1 MDTGTGH
8 FSHTINVGTG
18 HFGVF
23 GSRSISVPNTS
34 LSSVRHQDRY
44 RTLRKARYDTNTGT
58 GRFSKLDTTSI
69 PVPGVPVA
77 YRARPWYI

>member
-8 FSHTINVGTG
+8 FSHTINAGTG
-18 HFGVF
+18 HFVVF
-23 GSRSISVPNTS
+23 GSTSIPVPNTP

-44 RTLRKARYDTNTGT
+44 RTLREARYDTNTSAGHF
-58 GRFSKLDTTSI
+58 GKLDTTSI

-77 YRARPWYI
+77 DRARH